1 MLRGCCAKARAVS
14 EWAIERLRQNQPL
27 LSFHPEF
34 PDDDDM
40 ERLCFESALHIQRLL
55 PRYIKAYEKAGEE
68 HPLCIEDVQTH

>member
-1 MLRGCCAKARAVS
+1 
-14 EWAIERLRQNQPL
+14 
-27 LSFHPEF
+27 
-34 PDDDDM
+34 M